1 MKILTI
7 ENKAAKVRLDDQVD
21 EYSRKQ
27 LMAEI
32 AKTYGCANIGNVAEF
47 GEITNAVDN
56 AIDTLEI
63 EINSPGGS
71 VFDGYLIFNEI
82 KALRARGVVV
92 TATINPLAA
101 SMGSVIAMAA
111 DTVRI
116 VPNGT
121 MMIHDAQMFTGGN
134 AKQLSKMAK
143 VLDDISN
150 EIAGIYAAKTGKT
163 VDEMRALMLDET
175 WLTADE
181 SVALGLADAIFDIGA
196 ASNTLPPM
204 KLLDRLT
211 NPAADE
217 AVAEITALKN
227 QLASI
232 ETDHATELADMTA
245 KLDTANAALEDAMA
259 WKVARD
265 EATAKVE
272 ALEAAVVTHAAALKA
287 AEESAASK
295 AIEIAAAAG
304 ITAPLEIEG
313 GDTAPSDHITAM
325 SKMNP
330 VERAKYFRANKKAIM
345 ADMQKTSTLTTI

>member
-1 MKILTI
+1 MKILQI

-27 LMAEI
+27 LMGEI
-32 AKTYGCANIGNVAEF
+32 AKTYGSANFGNVAEF
-47 GEITNAVDN
+47 GEITNSADN

-82 KALRARGVVV
+82 KTLRARGVHV

-121 MMIHDAQMFTGGN
+121 MMIHDAAMFTAGN
-134 AKQLSKMAK
+134 SKQLAKMAK

-163 VDEMRALMLDET
+163 VEEMRALMLDET

-181 SVALGLADAIFDIGA
+181 SVELGLADSKFDFGA
-196 ASNTLPPM
+196 ADSIMPPM
-204 KLLDRLT
+204 SLLNRLT
-211 NPAADE
+211 NPATDE
-217 AVAEITALKN
+217 AIERIAALELQLSTAETDSTAAITAL
-227 QLASI
+227 
-232 ETDHATELADMTA
+232 TEKLTTA
-245 KLDTANAALEDAMA
+245 EAALQDAMA
-259 WKVARD
+259 WKVGLT
-265 EATAKVE
+265 ESQAKVAE
-272 ALEAAVVTHAAALKA
+272 LETTAAAHAAELEAAK
-287 AEESAASK
+287 ESAA
-295 AIEIAAAAG
+295 AQAVEIAAAAG
-304 ITAPLEIEG
+304 ISAPLAIEG
-313 GDTAPSDHITAM
+313 EETAHESHLDAM
-325 SKMNP
+325 TKMAP
-330 VERAKYFRANKKAIM
+330 VDRAKYFRENKKSIM
-345 ADMQKTSTLTTI
+345 AEFRK

>member
-116 VPNGT
+116 VEFQSAPPVKGATPLVWNLFRSRERT
-121 MMIHDAQMFTGGN
+121 ECCANLMI
-134 AKQLSKMAK
+134 
-143 VLDDISN
+143 
-150 EIAGIYAAKTGKT
+150 
-163 VDEMRALMLDET
+163 
-175 WLTADE
+175 
-181 SVALGLADAIFDIGA
+181 
-196 ASNTLPPM
+196 
-204 KLLDRLT
+204 
-211 NPAADE
+211 
-217 AVAEITALKN
+217 
-227 QLASI
+227 
-232 ETDHATELADMTA
+232 
-245 KLDTANAALEDAMA
+245 
-259 WKVARD
+259 
-265 EATAKVE
+265 
-272 ALEAAVVTHAAALKA
+272 
-287 AEESAASK
+287 SACRN
-295 AIEIAAAAG
+295 
-304 ITAPLEIEG
+304 
-313 GDTAPSDHITAM
+313 H
-325 SKMNP
+325 
-330 VERAKYFRANKKAIM
+330 
-345 ADMQKTSTLTTI
+345 